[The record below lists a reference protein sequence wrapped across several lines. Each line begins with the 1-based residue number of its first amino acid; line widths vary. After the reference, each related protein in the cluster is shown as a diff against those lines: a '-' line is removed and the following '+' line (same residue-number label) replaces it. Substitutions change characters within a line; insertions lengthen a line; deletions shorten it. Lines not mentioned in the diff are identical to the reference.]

1 MNTPVPGPPA
11 GGVVDPAEI
20 RAAVEAVLTAN
31 VDGPGA
37 DELAHQAAR
46 LDELHRT
53 LSAALDTIDRV

>member
-11 GGVVDPAEI
+11 DGVDPAEI
-20 RAAVEAVLTAN
+20 RAAVHAALAV
-31 VDGPGA
+31 DSGGA
-37 DELAHQAAR
+37 GVDELAQQAAQ